1 MPSDKELLA
10 LSDLTQRDRIQILL
24 TEYTALRAEYVA
36 RTGYGFQTA
45 GFGLV
50 AVGLF
55 VQQTISIFFGDSSPT
70 RGRVI
75 VYLVAFMP
83 VLVAFIIAIYLNLR
97 DLSRVAARLQ
107 EIEREVNSRAGE
119 NLMVWETLGDTVNF
133 TTYIRSHF
141 THVKTLAR
149 DRLEAPDPGFLMR
162 DKEIKDPPL
171 PVHAQLLEEA
181 HGLGL
186 LDGTKSEH
194 VSFRAPP
201 ALLEAAKRE
210 TGVKSTTELGL
221 LALAMLAR
229 PDPVA
234 RYMKRNRGKLGADH
248 KLEY

>member
-1 MPSDKELLA
+1 MTSLK
-10 LSDLTQRDRIQILL
+10 
-24 TEYTALRAEYVA
+24 
-36 RTGYGFQTA
+36 
-45 GFGLV
+45 
-50 AVGLF
+50 
-55 VQQTISIFFGDSSPT
+55 SSPKKRSRSFKSSAT
-70 RGRVI
+70 KKSTDRLRG
-75 VYLVAFMP
+75 
-83 VLVAFIIAIYLNLR
+83 
-97 DLSRVAARLQ
+97 AR
-107 EIEREVNSRAGE
+107 A
-119 NLMVWETLGDTVNF
+119 
-133 TTYIRSHF
+133 
-141 THVKTLAR
+141 LAR
-149 DRLEAPDPGFLMR
+149 AALAPGS
-162 DKEIKDPPL
+162 L
-171 PVHAQLLEEA
+171 PVHTLLLEEA